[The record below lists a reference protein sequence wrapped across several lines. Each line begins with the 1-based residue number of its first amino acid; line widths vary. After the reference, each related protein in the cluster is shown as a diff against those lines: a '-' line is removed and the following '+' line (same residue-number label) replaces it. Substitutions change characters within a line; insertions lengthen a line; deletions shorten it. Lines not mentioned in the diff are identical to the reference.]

1 MIVRDGSACVTAMG
15 AMGEGD
21 VVAEAKTAGTRRR
34 AVGTRDRIMSH
45 LAIAGE
51 ISDDGGMAST
61 LLAKEVGYPGS
72 SIAFA
77 QLLSGMERSGLI
89 RREVRGKRTYRI
101 TAVPGSATRLVPAGE
116 HKPVS
121 RAAAGGALDYDE
133 LARRLLVQVVRELA
147 GARRELTRQGGLIQ
161 DSHGGQGNGWQAGPD
176 NGTLPHPVRTL
187 GDALPAQPAGPGA
200 EAGPEGQAGGPG
212 GSAEA
217 LPGGHDGAV
226 AGAWPAAQAAVPG
239 GGRTDQPG
247 PAAGQGGPTL
257 EGRLADLQRELANTR
272 ELHETVTAEN
282 ARLREQLRATRRS
295 LARLRGRAARRPV
308 TEDLDADE
316 TGLLD
321 HLLAPTGKPGDGDE
335 PTSG

>member
-1 MIVRDGSACVTAMG
+1 MIVRGGSACVT

-21 VVAEAKTAGTRRR
+21 VVAEVKTAGTRRR

-45 LAIAGE
+45 LAMTGE
-51 ISDDGGMAST
+51 ISDEGGMAST

-101 TAVPGSATRLVPAGE
+101 TAVPGSATRLVSAGE
-116 HKPVS
+116 HKPMS
-121 RAAAGGALDYDE
+121 RAGAPAGLDYDE

-147 GARRELTRQGGLIQ
+147 GARRELTRQGGLVQ
-161 DSHGGQGNGWQAGPD
+161 DSPDGQGNGWQAGRD
-176 NGTLPHPVRTL
+176 NGTLPHPARTL
-187 GDALPAQPAGPGA
+187 DDARPAQPAGQAADAQPD
-200 EAGPEGQAGGPG
+200 GQAGPG
-212 GSAEA
+212 GSAADA
-217 LPGGHDGAV
+217 LPGGHDGAL
-226 AGAWPAAQAAVPG
+226 AGALPTGQAAG
-239 GGRTDQPG
+239 DGQAGEPG
-247 PAAGQGGPTL
+247 PVAVQGAPPSL
-257 EGRLADLQRELANTR
+257 EGKLADLQRELVSTR
-272 ELHETVTAEN
+272 EMHNTVTAEN

-295 LARLRGRAARRPV
+295 LARLRGRATRRPV

-321 HLLAPTGKPGDGDE
+321 HLLAPTGKPSDSDE
-335 PTSG
+335 PAAQ